1 MKSFLLDGLS
11 KQITQIDVTDR
22 AGVATLIGFS
32 LVGDEIISEAEIAV
46 FMKTVLF
53 VAVKGDFKSIL
64 LNPSLAS
71 L

>member
-22 AGVATLIGFS
+22 VGEATLIGFS
-32 LVGDEIISEAEIAV
+32 LVGDGIIYEAEIAV

-64 LNPSLAS
+64 LDPSLAS